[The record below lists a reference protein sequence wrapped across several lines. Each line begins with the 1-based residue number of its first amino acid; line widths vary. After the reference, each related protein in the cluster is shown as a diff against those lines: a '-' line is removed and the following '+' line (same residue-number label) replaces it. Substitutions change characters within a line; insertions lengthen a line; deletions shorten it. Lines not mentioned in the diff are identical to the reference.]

1 MSVPEAESTEVEGTE
16 AVSPIAVRMR
26 RLARRSSG
34 DVDRWML
41 VAGAILAPLGLA
53 LIVLGWIGAART
65 HLVFEQNA
73 YLISGGVLGLG
84 FVFLGSFVYFAYWHT
99 VSIRQARSQSQQII
113 DGLSRIEAALA
124 NGSAGTAK
132 GSRSSAA
139 NGGKPK
145 LVATANGSQFHRPDC
160 SVVAGKDGLRSVS
173 GSEAGLK
180 PCRICDPLGA
190 TVS

>member
-1 MSVPEAESTEVEGTE
+1 MSVDEVERTEVDT
-16 AVSPIAVRMR
+16 PIAARMR

-99 VSIRQARSQSQQII
+99 VSIRQARGQSQQII
-113 DGLSRIEAALA
+113 DGLARIEAALA
-124 NGSAGTAK
+124 ATSGVAAGRNG
-132 GSRSSAA
+132 GSGPGRS

-173 GSEAGLK
+173 GTESGLK

-190 TVS
+190 AIS